1 MMEKRILDPRSMGS
15 VRLGRLIIGVLGVG
29 FFGAYLSMA
38 LEMPASAIGNP
49 GPGLWP
55 TMVGITGIGMSI
67 ILALEALFL
76 ADSASGDIEFPRG
89 KVLAKV
95 AGLLGLS
102 LVYIA
107 TVPIVGQLIGSFI
120 FFTLIIKLLGNV
132 RIIKAI
138 LLAAVS
144 SGLIFFFFTSVL
156 GLRLPMGVF
165 GIGG

>member
-1 MMEKRILDPRSMGS
+1 MSGKRIFDPRSVGS
-15 VRLGRLIIGVLGVG
+15 VRLGRMIIGVLGVG

-67 ILALEALFL
+67 ILALEAIFL

-89 KVLAKV
+89 KILIKV

-102 LVYIA
+102 LIYIA
-107 TVPIVGQLIGSFI
+107 VVPILGQLLGSFI
-120 FFTLIIKLLGNV
+120 FFALIIKMLGDV
-132 RIIKAI
+132 GILKSI

-144 SGLIFFFFTSVL
+144 SGTIFYFFAVVL
-156 GLRLPMGVF
+156 GLRLPMGIL